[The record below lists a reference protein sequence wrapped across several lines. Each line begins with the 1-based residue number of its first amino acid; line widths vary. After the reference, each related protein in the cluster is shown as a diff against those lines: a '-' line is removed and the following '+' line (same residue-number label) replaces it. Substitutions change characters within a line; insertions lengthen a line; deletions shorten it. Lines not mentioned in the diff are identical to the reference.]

1 MVLSAVAQHCSTSSI
16 NRKDDYQW
24 NVLVA
29 DKEKARRKYKNAV
42 VDDATIDDILL
53 LYVKGEQAK

>member
-1 MVLSAVAQHCSTSSI
+1 MELSAAVQRI
-16 NRKDDYQW
+16 IP

-29 DKEKARRKYKNAV
+29 DKENARKKYKAAV

-53 LYVKGEQAK
+53 LYVKGERAK

>member
-1 MVLSAVAQHCSTSSI
+1 MECAGGRQG
-16 NRKDDYQW
+16 KGQ
-24 NVLVA
+24 
-29 DKEKARRKYKNAV
+29 KKYKNAV